1 MFGPH
6 PVNTSS
12 WTSASWGNFLK
23 FHVAGG
29 LVALAIMTFRGNEG
43 WFGRNARGLTK
54 RLFEEALHPKP
65 VIVTRAGA
73 SDPT

>member
-1 MFGPH
+1 M
-6 PVNTSS
+6 
-12 WTSASWGNFLK
+12 K